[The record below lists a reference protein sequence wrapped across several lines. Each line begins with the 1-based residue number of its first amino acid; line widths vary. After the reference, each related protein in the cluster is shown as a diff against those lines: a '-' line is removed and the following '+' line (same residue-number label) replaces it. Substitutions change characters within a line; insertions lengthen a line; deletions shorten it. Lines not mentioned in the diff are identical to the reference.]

1 MLIMM
6 KKMSVK
12 KIILQLDKDDDNIDL
27 DGVD

>member
-12 KIILQLDKDDDNIDL
+12 KTILQVDKYDDNIDL

>member
-12 KIILQLDKDDDNIDL
+12 KKILQVDKDDDNIDL

>member
-12 KIILQLDKDDDNIDL
+12 KIILQVDKDDDNIDL

>member
-12 KIILQLDKDDDNIDL
+12 KIILQVDKDDDNIDL
-27 DGVD
+27 DGID

>member
-1 MLIMM
+1 M

-27 DGVD
+27 DGVDQVR

>member
-12 KIILQLDKDDDNIDL
+12 KTILQVHKYDDNIDL